1 LIRVLVVDD
10 SAIAREALAGE
21 LEEDEDMR
29 VVGTAAD
36 GDAAIAAVAEFRP
49 DVVTMDIQMP
59 GGGGL
64 LAIEQIMARTPVPI
78 VVVSA
83 RARHDQTLS
92 FEAVSRGAL
101 EVAVKPAGTSD
112 AVALRAAVRRVAGI
126 PVIPHVRAL
135 RTQRGP
141 LPVAPVVP
149 LVPTLS
155 RAPRIVGLGASAG
168 GPAALDIVLGAL
180 PASLPACVAIVQHLP
195 PGFVSSFA
203 AYLRSRTPLEVMLV
217 EPGSPVE
224 AKPGRLLLAAGDHHL
239 VASSTR
245 MFMASS
251 EPPLRGHRPS
261 ATMLFSSLA
270 RVHGDQAIGVILTG
284 IGDDGASGLAELRA
298 RGALTLGQDEA
309 TSAVY
314 GMPSAAVKHGAVS
327 RVLPLPEIA
336 AAIRRAVEGVTR

>member
-1 LIRVLVVDD
+1 VIRVLVVDD
-10 SAIAREALAGE
+10 SAIAREALADQ
-21 LEEDEDMR
+21 LEEDDELR

-36 GDAAIAAVAEFRP
+36 GDTAIAAVAELRP

-83 RARHDQTLS
+83 RARTDQTLP

-101 EVAVKPAGTSD
+101 EVAVKPALPAD
-112 AVALRAAVRRVAGI
+112 AAALRSAVRRVAGI

-135 RTQRGP
+135 RAHRVP
-141 LPVAPVVP
+141 LPP
-149 LVPTLS
+149 LLVRVQPH
-155 RAPRIVGLGASAG
+155 APRVVGIGASAG

-195 PGFVSSFA
+195 AGFIASFA
-203 AYLRSRTPLEVMLV
+203 AYLRTRTPLEVVLV
-217 EPGSPVE
+217 EPGLGVE
-224 AKPGRLLLAAGDHHL
+224 ARAGRVLLAAGDHHL
-239 VASSTR
+239 VASSSRT
-245 MFMASS
+245 FMASS
-251 EPPLRGHRPS
+251 EPPFRGHRPS
-261 ATMLFSSLA
+261 ATTLFSSLA
-270 RVHGDQAIGVILTG
+270 RTFGDLAIGVILTG
-284 IGDDGASGLAELRA
+284 IGDDGATGLGEMRA
-298 RGALTLGQDEA
+298 AGALTLGQDEQ

-314 GMPSAAVKHGAVS
+314 GMPSAAVKLGAVS

-336 AAIRRAVEGVTR
+336 PAIRRAVEGAAR

>member
-21 LEEDEDMR
+21 LEDDEEMR

-36 GDAAIAAVAEFRP
+36 GDEAIAAVAELRP

-101 EVAVKPAGTSD
+101 EVAVKPAGPSD
-112 AVALRAAVRRVAGI
+112 AAALRAAVRRVAGI

-135 RTQRGP
+135 RTQRIP
-141 LPVAPVVP
+141 LPPPAPP
-149 LVPTLS
+149 AVPTLS
-155 RAPRIVGLGASAG
+155 RAPTIVGLAASAG
-168 GPAALDIVLGAL
+168 GPAALDVVLGAL

-203 AYLRSRTPLEVMLV
+203 TYLRSRTPLEVTLV
-217 EPGSPVE
+217 EPGPPVE

-239 VASSTR
+239 VASSPR
-245 MFMASS
+245 MFLASS
-251 EPPLRGHRPS
+251 DPPLRGHRPS
-261 ATMLFSSLA
+261 ASILFSSLA
-270 RVHGDQAIGVILTG
+270 RVHGDLAIGVILTG

-314 GMPSAAVKHGAVS
+314 GMPSAAVKQGAVS

-336 AAIRRAVEGVTR
+336 GAIRRAIDGAPR

>member
-1 LIRVLVVDD
+1 MIRVLVVDD

-36 GDAAIAAVAEFRP
+36 GDAAIDAVAELRP

-101 EVAVKPAGTSD
+101 EVAVKPASPSD
-112 AVALRAAVRRVAGI
+112 AAALRVAVRRVAGI
-126 PVIPHVRAL
+126 PVIPHLRAL
-135 RTQRGP
+135 RAARLPLPLPLP
-141 LPVAPVVP
+141 LPVPSP
-149 LVPTLS
+149 S
-155 RAPRIVGLGASAG
+155 RAPRVVGLAASAG

-203 AYLRSRTPLEVMLV
+203 TYLRSRTPLEVMLV
-217 EPGSPVE
+217 EPGSPVDP
-224 AKPGRLLLAAGDHHL
+224 KPGRLLLAAGDHHL

-245 MFMASS
+245 TFLASAD
-251 EPPLRGHRPS
+251 PPLRGHRPS
-261 ATMLFSSLA
+261 ATVLFSSLA
-270 RVHGDQAIGVILTG
+270 RVFGDLAIGVILTG
-284 IGDDGASGLAELRA
+284 IGDDGATGLAELRA
-298 RGALTLGQDEA
+298 RGALTFGQDEA

-314 GMPSAAVKHGAVS
+314 GMPSAAVKVGAVA

-336 AAIRRAVEGVTR
+336 GAIRRAVEVVTR

>member
-1 LIRVLVVDD
+1 MIRVLVVDD
-10 SAIAREALAGE
+10 SAIAREALAVE
-21 LEEDEDMR
+21 IEEDEDMR

-36 GDAAIAAVAEFRP
+36 GDAAIAAVAELHP

-78 VVVSA
+78 VVVST

-101 EVAVKPAGTSD
+101 EVAVKPALPSD
-112 AVALRAAVRRVAGI
+112 SAALRAAVRRVAGI

-135 RTQRGP
+135 RAGRPP
-141 LPVAPVVP
+141 LPPLMPAPVR
-149 LVPTLS
+149 T
-155 RAPRIVGLGASAG
+155 APHAARIVGLAASAG
-168 GPAALDIVLGAL
+168 GPAALDVVLSAL

-195 PGFVSSFA
+195 PGFVASFA
-203 AYLRSRTPLEVMLV
+203 TYLRSRTPLEVMLV
-217 EPGSPVE
+217 EPGVPVE

-239 VASSTR
+239 IATSLRAFTASP
-245 MFMASS
+245 

-270 RVHGDQAIGVILTG
+270 RTFGDLAVGVILTG
-284 IGDDGASGLAELRA
+284 IGDDGASGLVELRA
-298 RGALTLGQDEA
+298 RGALTLGQDEE

-314 GMPSAAVKHGAVS
+314 GMPSAALKMGGVS

-336 AAIRRAVEGVTR
+336 GAIRRAVEVGQR

>member
-1 LIRVLVVDD
+1 MIRVLVVDD
-10 SAIAREALAGE
+10 SAIAREALADQ
-21 LEEDEDMR
+21 LEEDDELR

-36 GDAAIAAVAEFRP
+36 GDTAIAAVAELRP

-83 RARHDQTLS
+83 RARTDQTLP

-101 EVAVKPAGTSD
+101 EVAVKPALPAD
-112 AVALRAAVRRVAGI
+112 AAALRSAVRRVAGI

-135 RTQRGP
+135 RAHRPPLPP
-141 LPVAPVVP
+141 LPVRVQPH
-149 LVPTLS
+149 
-155 RAPRIVGLGASAG
+155 APRVVGIGASAG

-195 PGFVSSFA
+195 AGFIASFA
-203 AYLRSRTPLEVMLV
+203 AYLRTRTPLEVVLV
-217 EPGSPVE
+217 EPGLGVE
-224 AKPGRLLLAAGDHHL
+224 ARAGRVLLAAGDHHL
-239 VASSTR
+239 VASSSRT
-245 MFMASS
+245 FMASS
-251 EPPLRGHRPS
+251 EPPFRGHRPS
-261 ATMLFSSLA
+261 ATTLFSSLA
-270 RVHGDQAIGVILTG
+270 RTFGDLAIGVILTG
-284 IGDDGASGLAELRA
+284 IGDDGATGLGEMRA
-298 RGALTLGQDEA
+298 AGALTFGQDEQ

-314 GMPSAAVKHGAVS
+314 GMPSAAVKLGAVS

-336 AAIRRAVEGVTR
+336 SAIRRAVEGAAR

>member
-10 SAIAREALAGE
+10 SAIAREALASE

-36 GDAAIAAVAEFRP
+36 GDAAITAVADLRP

-101 EVAVKPAGTSD
+101 EVAVKPALPSD
-112 AVALRAAVRRVAGI
+112 ADALRATVRRIAGI

-135 RTQRGP
+135 RAQRVP
-141 LPVAPVVP
+141 VPVPITLPPP
-149 LVPTLS
+149 SLS
-155 RAPRIVGLGASAG
+155 RAPRVVGLSASAG
-168 GPAALDIVLGAL
+168 GPAALDVVLGAL

-203 AYLRSRTPLEVMLV
+203 TYLRSRTPLDVTLV
-217 EPGSPVE
+217 EPGIPVE

-239 VASSTR
+239 IASPTR
-245 MFMASS
+245 AFLASS
-251 EPPLRGHRPS
+251 EPALRGHRPS

-270 RVHGDQAIGVILTG
+270 RSWGDLAIGVILTG
-284 IGDDGASGLAELRA
+284 IGDDGASGLVELRA
-298 RGALTLGQDEA
+298 RGALTFGQDEA

-314 GMPSAAVKHGAVS
+314 GMPSAAVKMGGVA

-336 AAIRRAVEGVTR
+336 GAIRRAVEGASR